1 MSTDQTSGSTEQP
14 STAVVVVPATT
25 TTTIAVAPTTKNQAY
40 TILLDGLGAFRNGIV
55 YGTKVRAPHSFVVH
69 ALWSSNTWPNVFR
82 KIVVLTAQHATN
94 LAVAAMTFKIGMH
107 LLKLASPSAV
117 SQWWHYFMMGG
128 VGGFFVWGEPNAVN
142 VQVNMYMMSRVLSG
156 LLFLWIEHRERE
168 EAQRKKQ
175 KQIAIGDAL
184 SADSTSLPAS
194 PAASSSESAIMS
206 PVSPKTT
213 GDDNVSLLKPWEQF
227 VYGPRGYRV
236 FVGIVWATALYLFHH
251 HDKYLQSSLK
261 MSMQYIY
268 KDGDKHAGSLRH
280 VLLGY

>member
-1 MSTDQTSGSTEQP
+1 MRKIQRQ
-14 STAVVVVPATT
+14 
-25 TTTIAVAPTTKNQAY
+25 
-40 TILLDGLGAFRNGIV
+40 LLFYALGAFRNGIV

-107 LLKLASPSAV
+107 LLKLASSSKAAV
-117 SQWWHYFMMGG
+117 SQWWHYVLMGG
-128 VGGFFVWGEPNAVN
+128 VGGFFVWGDPNPVN

-168 EAQRKKQ
+168 EAERKKQ

-184 SADSTSLPAS
+184 
-194 PAASSSESAIMS
+194 AASSSPTDNSNNANTTLMS
-206 PVSPKTT
+206 PVTPKTT
-213 GDDNVSLLKPWEQF
+213 GDDNVSLLQPWEQF